1 MNDPVYTKE
10 TCSLCKYDELEYGVT
25 LYQSN
30 AWDGGISYDR
40 IWPVRFCPLCGRE
53 LPKEE
58 YEDWGEY

>member
-1 MNDPVYTKE
+1 MADPVYTKE
-10 TCSLCKYDELEYGVT
+10 TCPLCMYDELEYGAT

-58 YEDWGEY
+58 T